1 MGVEGNAFASG
12 QLRSYMVLI
21 RLIHH
26 VAHAG
31 WLLRIAA
38 AESSR
43 HAVCGDGNGKPR

>member
-12 QLRSYMVLI
+12 QLRSYMVLF

-26 VAHAG
+26 AAHAG